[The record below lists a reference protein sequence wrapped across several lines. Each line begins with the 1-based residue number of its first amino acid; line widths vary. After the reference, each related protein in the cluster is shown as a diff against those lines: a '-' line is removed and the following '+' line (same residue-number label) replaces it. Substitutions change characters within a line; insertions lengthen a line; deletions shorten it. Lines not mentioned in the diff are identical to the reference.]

1 MELKLIFKIKK
12 WFQRTA
18 NDRGVALMIVL
29 SGLMVLTVAV
39 VEFSYNSRISYRI
52 AVNSLE
58 RLQAYYLAKSAI
70 NFSKMLLRYNKEA
83 QETAKKASSS
93 IGSMNIEPI
102 YRMMPLSSNLIRETL
117 GGNTSVLGGEE
128 GEEKEEQTID
138 FSLTDEQKDKAA
150 AEEENEEE
158 TKKGIT
164 SGISMMNEKEAEN
177 FLDFEG
183 DFSSVITEENSKFD
197 LNRIFAL
204 VPGSKS
210 ADQRNQLLESILTL
224 PQFKDLFEDQ
234 FNGPK
239 QLVFAI
245 GDWVDSNGMINE
257 YDAVQRGNESSVYGK
272 VDYPVKNAKFATLAE
287 LRLVAGMNDQI
298 FKELA
303 PFATIYTGSEKIN
316 ACVSENDDFVKVL
329 INYYTKYAG
338 CASEVKYE
346 DEEKMEELLNEI
358 KSYCPTIEDMA
369 KALNSKLGL
378 TDLEEEAS
386 ATDSSSSE
394 TTTTASSTSSSTSG
408 ATVPAC
414 AFQFKDLLTEDNKI
428 FTIEAVGTV
437 GDTETIITMVLNTDS
452 TDPTKWKTYYY
463 HVD

>member
-1 MELKLIFKIKK
+1 MEVKLIFKIKK

-29 SGLMVLTVAV
+29 SGLMILTVAV

-83 QETAKKASSS
+83 QETAKKASST

-117 GGNTSVLGGEE
+117 GGNTSALGGEE
-128 GEEKEEQTID
+128 GEEEQTID
-138 FSLTDEQKDKAA
+138 FGSLTDEQKDKAE
-150 AEEENEEE
+150 AEEEGKEE
-158 TKKGIT
+158 TKKGIS
-164 SGISMMNEKEAEN
+164 SGISMMNEKEAQN

-183 DFSSVITEENSKFD
+183 DFSSVITEENAKFD

-234 FNGPK
+234 FSGPK

-245 GDWVDSNGMINE
+245 GDWVDSNGMIDE
-257 YDAVQRGNESSVYGK
+257 YDAVQRGNESSAYGK
-272 VDYPVKNAKFATLAE
+272 VDYPVKNAKLATLAE

-298 FKELA
+298 LKELT
-303 PFATIYTGSEKIN
+303 PFATIYSGSEKIN

-329 INYYTKYAG
+329 IHYYTKYAG
-338 CASEVKYE
+338 CTSEIKYE
-346 DEEKMEELLNEI
+346 DEEKMEELLNEV
-358 KSYCPTIEDMA
+358 KSYCPAAEDMA

-386 ATDSSSSE
+386 ATDSTSE
-394 TTTTASSTSSSTSG
+394 TTTTTSSTSG

-437 GDTETIITMVLNTDS
+437 GDTETTITTVLNTDS